1 VSPRRSRKCC
11 VRLKRATFGR
21 SSACALAAGA
31 REVWV
36 VAEDGAIEISNEG
49 GQQHSSVFGIVVTPR
64 R

>member
-1 VSPRRSRKCC
+1 VLRQAEARDVRSLER
-11 VRLKRATFGR
+11 VRARGR
-21 SSACALAAGA
+21 CARGL
-31 REVWV
+31 V